1 MALRDAAARELRRAG
16 AHVPA
21 GARRSTTGGDPLT
34 EREREIAELVA
45 GGATNKQVA
54 VALFVSDKTV
64 ERHLSNVY
72 AKLGV
77 RSRTELA
84 AMLARG

>member
-1 MALRDAAARELRRAG
+1 MALHDAAARELRRVG
-16 AHVPA
+16 AHVPT